1 MSSQQ
6 LAPVAARRAETHSS
20 STRLRDSPTQHFDAV
35 RCLSSR
41 ETRKALDGEAIPHG
55 SYLLAPGTNRALLI
69 PLDGPMTH
77 LGRGLKA
84 DLYLVGFTPPRDH
97 PPDRRGASDPGR
109 SQPERNLCE
118 RPGDPRGGAL
128 RRRRDHA
135 RPRRAHIPRGVVR
148 GRVAGDPVPCAKH
161 MAAPGDVGDAYS

>member
-84 DLYLVGFTPPRDH
+84 DLYLDDASVSRRHAIILRTDEGHRILD
-97 PPDRRGASDPGR
+97 DRSLNGTCVNGR
-109 SQPERNLCE
+109 EIQEAELCD
-118 RPGDPRGGAL
+118 GDVITL
-128 RRRRDHA
+128 
-135 RPRRAHIPRGVVR
+135 
-148 GRVAGDPVPCAKH
+148 GRVELTYREV
-161 MAAPGDVGDAYS
+161 